1 MGTPVPGRGLTIP
14 FIMVDTM
21 PEPFWRHLPMLFS
34 RSYPGERRLPKAQPR
49 RSFPRQGADSHANR
63 PAAET
68 PAVLHIPPGAL
79 PGIVVRAHGLWF
91 EVKLLDG
98 PRKDDELIATVRGQ
112 LKKHRR
118 RTDIVAVGDRVYVV
132 ELPENEAAI
141 EAVAPR
147 TRALVRTARNTRDT
161 EQVILANPDQVM
173 FVFAIT
179 DPDPH
184 VRMLD
189 RFIILAEM
197 QGIPVRIVVNKAEL
211 DDPGSDRSIERV
223 FGVYRDLY
231 PVHVVSAHTGQ
242 GIPELREALLGKTTA
257 VAGPSGVGK
266 SSLLNAID
274 PGNRRE
280 IGDVSSATGKG
291 RHTTIGSRLHQIDEE
306 TFVAD
311 TPGMRSLAMHAI
323 PAEHLDTYFIE
334 MRPLLGQCFYQDCT
348 HVQEPDCAV
357 RAAVEAGEI
366 SQQRYESYV
375 ALRSGDEVAS

>member
-1 MGTPVPGRGLTIP
+1 MVAEVPP
-14 FIMVDTM
+14 DAV
-21 PEPFWRHLPMLFS
+21 
-34 RSYPGERRLPKAQPR
+34 
-49 RSFPRQGADSHANR
+49 
-63 PAAET
+63 
-68 PAVLHIPPGAL
+68 PAV
-79 PGIVVRAHGLWF
+79 VVRAYGLWF
-91 EVKLLDG
+91 EIRLLEG
-98 PRKDDELIATVRGQ
+98 PRKHDVLIATLRGQ

-132 ELPENEAAI
+132 ELPDNEAAI

-161 EQVILANPDQVM
+161 EQVILANLDQVM
-173 FVFAIT
+173 FVFAIV
-179 DPDPH
+179 DPEPH

-197 QGIPVRIVVNKAEL
+197 QNIPVRIVVNKAEL
-211 DDPGSDRSIERV
+211 DDPQSDKSIERI
-223 FGVYRDLY
+223 FGVYRNLY
-231 PVHVVSAHTGQ
+231 PVHVVSAHTGA
-242 GIPELREALLGKTTA
+242 GIQELRQALQGKTTA

-280 IGDVSSATGKG
+280 TGEVSTATGKG
-291 RHTTIGSRLHQIDEE
+291 RHTTIGSRLHQIDDD

-311 TPGMRSLAMHAI
+311 TPGMRSLAMHSI
-323 PAEHLDTYFIE
+323 PAEHLDSCFIE
-334 MRPLLGQCFYQDCT
+334 MRPFLGQCFYQDCT
-348 HVQEPDCAV
+348 HVHEPACAV
-357 RAAVEAGEI
+357 RSAVDAGEI

>member
-1 MGTPVPGRGLTIP
+1 M
-14 FIMVDTM
+14 
-21 PEPFWRHLPMLFS
+21 
-34 RSYPGERRLPKAQPR
+34 PKAR
-49 RSFPRQGADSHANR
+49 PRQSSPRYRAGSSEDQRAEGA
-63 PAAET
+63 PQEIQ
-68 PAVLHIPPGAL
+68 IPPGAV
-79 PGIVVRAHGLWF
+79 PAIVVRAHGLWF
-91 EVKLLDG
+91 EVKLLEG
-98 PRKDDELIATVRGQ
+98 PHKDDVWIATVRGQ

-132 ELPENEAAI
+132 ELPDNEAAI

-173 FVFAIT
+173 FVFAIA
-179 DPDPH
+179 DPEPH

-197 QGIPVRIVVNKAEL
+197 QEIPIRIVVNKAEL
-211 DDPGSDRSIERV
+211 EDPESERSIERI

-231 PVHVVSAHTGQ
+231 PLHIVSARTGQ
-242 GIPELREALLGKTTA
+242 GIPELKEALRGKTTA

-274 PGNRRE
+274 PENRRE
-280 IGDVSSATGKG
+280 IGHVSSSTGKG
-291 RHTTIGSRLHQIDEE
+291 RHTTVGSRLHQVDEE

-323 PAEHLDTYFIE
+323 PAEHLDSCFIE
-334 MRPLLGQCFYQDCT
+334 MRPWLGQCFYQDCT
-348 HVQEPDCAV
+348 HVHEPDCAV
-357 RAAVEAGEI
+357 RGAVDRGEI
-366 SQQRYESYV
+366 SRERYESYV
-375 ALRSGDEVAS
+375 ALRSGDEAAP